1 MPSKFAILCQHL
13 GLDVAALLIASSLS
27 AQVVPT
33 AVQKIVV
40 KNISSSATVLDNRS
54 TFLATDDYYTCLV
67 SGSGSWTVQLQYSD
81 VASTGPW
88 LSFPEGSA
96 FITDASVPPTCQA
109 VGYHPFI
116 RFLTTGTVSIT
127 YSASKDYYPGGGGSG
142 GGGGAPSNAN
152 YIIKTTNGSLPNAQ
166 ATGSLGTGILKSTT
180 GTGTLSIATGAD
192 LPTGI
197 PNASISGL
205 AASATTDTTNATN
218 ITGGTLPTAQT
229 GPLTGDVTKPSA
241 SAVTTLAT
249 VNSNT
254 GACGDSTH
262 VCQVTLNAK
271 GLAIAASA
279 VSIAGGSPSGSAG
292 GDLSGTYPNP
302 NVAKING
309 VALSG
314 LATGPLKNTTGT
326 GVPSA
331 AAAADIVGLFSTCS
345 GTKYLGADGACH
357 TLATSVNPASFS
369 LCVDAPCAVA
379 NEVTPPFIVTS
390 TRTLSKCYIASGS
403 TSAPT
408 GADLIVDV
416 LKNGTSV
423 FGANPKL
430 TLTDGSTGVLSVTTF
445 ATTAFVE
452 NDKITV
458 NITQIGSTLP
468 GQNIEAV
475 CVF

>member
-1 MPSKFAILCQHL
+1 MTIASKLQRL
-13 GLDVAALLIASSLS
+13 GLDVAVLLIASSLG
-27 AQVVPT
+27 AQTVPT
-33 AVQKIVV
+33 AVQKVLIGG
-40 KNISSSATVLDNRS
+40 ISGSSYILDNRS
-54 TFLATDDYYTCLV
+54 VFIRQMDYHTALV
-67 SGSGSWTVQLQYSD
+67 SGTGTWSVQIQYSD
-81 VASTGPW
+81 VAVAGPW

-109 VGYHPFI
+109 TGYHPFI

-127 YSASKDYYPGGGGSG
+127 YAGSKNYYPGGGGG
-142 GGGGAPSNAN
+142 GGTGAPSNAN

-166 ATGSLGTGILKSTT
+166 AMGSLATGIVKNTT
-180 GTGTLSIATGAD
+180 GTGTQSIAIGSD
-192 LPTGI
+192 LPNGI
-197 PNASISGL
+197 PNANISGL
-205 AASATTDTTNATN
+205 APSATTDTTNATN
-218 ITGGTLPTAQT
+218 ITSGTLPTGQSGA
-229 GPLTGDVTKPSA
+229 LTGAVTKPAGS
-241 SAVTTLAT
+241 STTTIAT

-262 VCQVTLNAK
+262 VCQVTLNAA
-271 GLAIAASA
+271 GQATAASA
-279 VSIAGGSPSGSAG
+279 VSIAGGAPSGSAG

-331 AAAADIVGLFSTCS
+331 AAAADIVGLFSGCS
-345 GTKYLGADGACH
+345 GTQFLGADGACH
-357 TLATSVNPASFS
+357 TLPSAINPASFS

-423 FGANPKL
+423 FGGNPKL
-430 TLTDGSTGVLSVTTF
+430 TLTDGSTGVLSVSTF
-445 ATTAFVE
+445 ATTAFAE

-458 NITQIGSTLP
+458 NITQIGSSVP

-475 CVF
+475 CIF